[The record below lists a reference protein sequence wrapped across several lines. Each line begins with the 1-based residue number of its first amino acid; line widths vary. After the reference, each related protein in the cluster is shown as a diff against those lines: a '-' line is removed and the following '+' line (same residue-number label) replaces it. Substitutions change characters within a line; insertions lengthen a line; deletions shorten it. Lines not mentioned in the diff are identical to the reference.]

1 VVINGV
7 AISDPAAIADGSAVN
22 FLPIET
28 PSGQEHIN
36 CLETASCALQ
46 QGDSARPAPPASD
59 WGFETAIHTLNSK
72 SAPGKDGVSADL
84 LLFSAPLIKAHLF
97 ALLNDC
103 ILLCFFPNCWKLAKV
118 VIIGKPNKSDYSSLN
133 SLKPISLVS
142 KLAKLLEK
150 IVLVALFGTE
160 GLSTSYLT
168 PNMVSEKVDPRSQLL
183 TLSCLLWSRLLK
195 KKRSVPLPSPSVSV
209 EPTSRRLTQALF
221 QLPSQVYRIR

>member
-1 VVINGV
+1 MAYQKALRLAKCKAWADFSKLSSPNDTFRALRAFTGKSNSISLPLGVVINGV

-46 QGDSARPAPPASD
+46 QGDSVSPVPPASD

-103 ILLCFFPNCWKLAKV
+103 ILLCFFPTVGSLQR
-118 VIIGKPNKSDYSSLN
+118 SS
-133 SLKPISLVS
+133 S
-142 KLAKLLEK
+142 
-150 IVLVALFGTE
+150 
-160 GLSTSYLT
+160 
-168 PNMVSEKVDPRSQLL
+168 
-183 TLSCLLWSRLLK
+183 
-195 KKRSVPLPSPSVSV
+195 
-209 EPTSRRLTQALF
+209 
-221 QLPSQVYRIR
+221 

>member
-1 VVINGV
+1 M
-7 AISDPAAIADGSAVN
+7 
-22 FLPIET
+22 
-28 PSGQEHIN
+28 
-36 CLETASCALQ
+36 
-46 QGDSARPAPPASD
+46 
-59 WGFETAIHTLNSK
+59 
-72 SAPGKDGVSADL
+72 
-84 LLFSAPLIKAHLF
+84 F

-103 ILLCFFPNCWKLAKV
+103 ILLCFFPNFWKLAKV

-133 SLKPISLVS
+133 SFRPISLVS
-142 KLAKLLEK
+142 NLAKLLEK

-160 GLSTSYLT
+160 GLSTGYLT

-195 KKRSVPLPSPSVSV
+195 KKRSVPLPSLSVSV